1 MQAGKRGTQGG
12 DVPPRF
18 LTNSGY
24 YRIQGFTLLEL
35 LISMTIMAL
44 VIGVTVSILMTS
56 MRVWR
61 RCSSFSQAFPPA
73 YTVISRLNKEL
84 KNAYNITV
92 AEDQQSIIFHLPR
105 VDAERIALAPLQ
117 LGHEITYFRSD
128 ESGDDEQSGNVL
140 WRRDYNAVSGT
151 TTQRA
156 LAENVSE
163 LTFSC
168 DATHNGRV
176 FSVYST
182 AVTVVG
188 QEQALQY
195 ESNFHTTV
203 AIRNSMVQQ
212 ADED

>member
-1 MQAGKRGTQGG
+1 
-12 DVPPRF
+12 
-18 LTNSGY
+18 
-24 YRIQGFTLLEL
+24 
-35 LISMTIMAL
+35 
-44 VIGVTVSILMTS
+44 MTS

-84 KNAYNITV
+84 KNAYYITI
-92 AEDQQSIIFHLPR
+92 ADDQQSILFHLPR

-117 LGHEITYFRSD
+117 VGHEITYYRSD
-128 ESGDDEQSGNVL
+128 ASGDQEQSGTVL
-140 WRRDYNAVSGT
+140 WRRDYDAVNEV

-168 DATHNGRV
+168 DATYNGRV

-188 QEQALQY
+188 QEQATRY
-195 ESNFHTTV
+195 ESNFNTTV
-203 AIRNSMVQQ
+203 AIRNPMAQFAGGDSL
-212 ADED
+212 